1 MHNPFHGNIV
11 VPAIVFALVSLAACR
26 GYDTPPADTA
36 VPQAVNISIAD
47 LHALC
52 GGSAVKISEPLVV
65 GGYVTSSDRASN
77 FYRTFTVE
85 DPTGGMEIMAGLYDL
100 HNIYPEGYYV
110 TVALAGCVVAE
121 SYGVLQAGL
130 APQSYDYY
138 PTEYFSSRAVLDR
151 HVRRYDVHRT
161 LAPAPLATAGLTAAD
176 CGRLVTVGPLH
187 ITTGEEHAGAW
198 NANPDGTWSGYNFF
212 ADDAGTTIVVYTS
225 AYADYAGRP
234 VPAGRVAITGILQY
248 GKADGEEYFMIKMRD
263 ENDCTPY
270 D

>member
-1 MHNPFHGNIV
+1 MHNPFHSNIV
-11 VPAIVFALVSLAACR
+11 LRAMLPAIVLLASCR
-26 GYDTPPADTA
+26 GYEAPDADDA

-52 GGSAVKISEPLVV
+52 GGEAMSVDGPLVV

-77 FYRTFTVE
+77 FHRTFTVE

-110 TVALAGCVVAE
+110 TVALEGCVVAE

-130 APQSYDYY
+130 APQSYGRY
-138 PTEYFSSRAVLDR
+138 PAGYFSSRAVLDR
-151 HVRRYDVHRT
+151 HVRRYDVRRYV
-161 LAPAPLATAGLTAAD
+161 APAPMAIAGLTAEA

-187 ITTGEEHAGAW
+187 ITTGEEHGDAW
-198 NANPDGTWSGYNFF
+198 NANRDGTWSGYNFF
-212 ADDAGTTIVVYTS
+212 ADDTGATVAVYTS
-225 AYADYAGRP
+225 DYADYAGRQVP
-234 VPAGRVAITGILQY
+234 VGRVAVTGILQY

-263 ENDCTPY
+263 ENDCTPF